1 MFMYKE
7 EVKAETFYFPYKIF
21 KNEKCNYY
29 SILKYYKYNSI
40 NQYTLQNY
48 ILKDLPKKLFKINT
62 YKPPYAFIVR
72 KDDSIIYVSKNEVRI
87 INSEGIDT
95 LLNDKSEF
103 LIDIKEDTEGN
114 IIVLDKH
121 TSLLKKIN
129 KEGEIINIT
138 DGFDI
143 IYPNSFVIVENGYLI
158 GDRQYVWFIQNNGSK
173 IKVITSYTTTINA
186 IGYDNLYLRGK
197 KIAFTYQ
204 NDDKTTLEICE
215 YDSMTKKYYYLL
227 NEKRFEKLS
236 KKKSNILQ
244 GFTFKNDKLIFW
256 TEKGFSK

>member
-1 MFMYKE
+1 MFRYKE
-7 EVKAETFYFPYKIF
+7 EDKAETYHFPYKIF
-21 KNEKCNYY
+21 KKDKCSYY

-48 ILKDLPKKLFKINT
+48 ILVTLSRKLFKINT
-62 YKPPYAFIVR
+62 CKPPYAFIVR
-72 KDDSIIYVSKNEVRI
+72 KDNYIVYVSKNEVRI
-87 INSEGIDT
+87 INSEGEDT
-95 LLNDKSEF
+95 LLNDNSDF
-103 LIDIKEDTEGN
+103 LIDIKEDAEGN

-129 KEGEIINIT
+129 QEGEIINLT

-143 IYPNSFVIVENGYLI
+143 IYPNSFVIVEDGYLI
-158 GDRQYVWFIQNNGSK
+158 GDKQNIWFIQNNGIKS
-173 IKVITSYTTTINA
+173 KVISSCVKKSNA

-256 TEKGFSK
+256 TEKGFSE